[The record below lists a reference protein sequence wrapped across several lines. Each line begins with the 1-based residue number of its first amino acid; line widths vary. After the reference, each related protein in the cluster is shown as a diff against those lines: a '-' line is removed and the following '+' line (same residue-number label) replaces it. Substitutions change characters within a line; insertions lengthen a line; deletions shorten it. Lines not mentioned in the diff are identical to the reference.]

1 MPPADAAGAGPT
13 RALPRLLL
21 WLAAAL
27 LLARIVAVVYE
38 RRNPP
43 QVTELVEWQP
53 AATAEAKARAT
64 GLPLLYDFS
73 AEWCGPCL
81 RMQREVFADR
91 QSAQAINKLF
101 VPVRLVDRK
110 REEGR
115 NPPEVDALQARY
127 HVDAFPTLVVAS
139 PEGGEPTVIEGYGGR
154 QALMQKLTEAGVKA
168 RLSRGVV
175 R

>member
-1 MPPADAAGAGPT
+1 MPPVDSGAAPT
-13 RALPRLLL
+13 RGLPRLLL
-21 WLAAAL
+21 LIAAAL
-27 LLARIVAVVYE
+27 LLARIVAGVYE

-53 AATAEAKARAT
+53 VATAVAKAQAS
-64 GLPLLYDFS
+64 GMPVLYDFS
-73 AEWCGPCL
+73 ADWCGPCQ

-101 VPVRLVDRK
+101 VPVRLVDRR

-115 NPPEVDALQARY
+115 NSPEVEALQERY
-127 HVDAFPTLVVAS
+127 KVEAFPTLVVAM
-139 PEGGEPTVIEGYGGR
+139 PQGEPVVIQGYGGKA
-154 QALMQKLTEAGVKA
+154 ALMQQLTEAGVKA
-168 RLSRGVV
+168 RMSRGLG